1 MKKELKQV
9 LNSLTP
15 AEGLICK
22 AVCRGYS
29 NQEISK
35 LYAISKRTVEAHR
48 ANIYRKLPNVRNLAD
63 LTRFWY
69 CIEPLKTH
77 K

>member
-48 ANIYRKLPNVRNLAD
+48 ANIYRKMQIPSQSD
-63 LTRFWY
+63 L
-69 CIEPLKTH
+69 LKI
-77 K
+77 KCEYAK